1 MNRGRLPLTALRS
14 FEAAGRHLSFSR
26 AADELFVTQ
35 AAISRQIRE
44 LESFLRQPLFVR
56 YHRRV
61 ELTEPGQKLLQ
72 QLVKSFDDIDRRL
85 SELATRPSL
94 SVVSVSAEPA
104 LAASWL
110 LPRLNKFREMRPD
123 IEIALDV
130 DPRLIDF
137 RNDQAELALRFSA
150 HNSSWPRSESEL
162 LGMVV
167 DSPIL
172 SPALLAS
179 GPPLDSPADLRRY
192 TLLHE
197 ENRQGWARW
206 FEAAGADEASVPE
219 RGPLL
224 ADAAL
229 SKQAAMLG
237 HGVALGDLLLV
248 YEELQ
253 AGTLLKP
260 FETNVVCGGYWLV
273 AKNLAKLSE
282 PAQCF
287 AEWIKT
293 EFAESLEILDNC
305 LASAYL
311 RSI

>member
-26 AADELFVTQ
+26 AAEELFVTQ

-44 LESFLRQPLFVR
+44 LEIFLRQPLFVR

-61 ELTEPGQKLLQ
+61 ELTESGQKLLK
-72 QLVKSFDDIDRRL
+72 QLIKSFDEIDQRL
-85 SELATRPSL
+85 SQLATRPLL
-94 SVVSVSAEPA
+94 SVVSVSVEPS

-110 LPRLNKFREMRPD
+110 VPRLNRFREMRHD
-123 IEIALDV
+123 IDIDLDD

-137 RNDQAELALRFSA
+137 RSDQAELALRFSA
-150 HNSSWPRSESEL
+150 HNTSWPRSEAEL
-162 LGMVV
+162 LAPVT
-167 DSPIL
+167 DSPVL
-172 SPALLAS
+172 SPSLLAS
-179 GPPLDSPADLRRY
+179 GPALECPADLRRY

-197 ENRQGWARW
+197 ENRTGWVRW
-206 FEAAGADEASVPE
+206 FEAAGATEAPVPE

-248 YEELQ
+248 HEELK
-253 AGTLLKP
+253 AGTLVKP
-260 FETNVVCGGYWLV
+260 FETNVICGGYWLV
-273 AKNLAKLSE
+273 AKSLRKLSE
-282 PAQCF
+282 PAQSF
-287 AEWIKT
+287 ADWIRA
-293 EFAESLEILDNC
+293 EFAESLRLIEDC
-305 LASAYL
+305 
-311 RSI
+311 

>member
-1 MNRGRLPLTALRS
+1 MKRGRLPLTALRS

-26 AADELFVTQ
+26 AAEELFVTQ

-44 LESFLRQPLFVR
+44 LETFLQQPLFVR

-61 ELTEPGQKLLQ
+61 ELTEPGQNLLQ
-72 QLVKSFDDIDRRL
+72 QLIKSFDDIDQRL
-85 SELATRPSL
+85 AELATRPLL
-94 SVVSVSAEPA
+94 SVVSVSVEPA

-110 LPRLNKFREMRPD
+110 VPRLNRFRELRPD
-123 IEIALDV
+123 IDVALDV

-137 RNDQAELALRFSA
+137 RSGQAELALRFSA
-150 HNSSWPRSESEL
+150 HNTSWPRSEAEL
-162 LGMVV
+162 LGPVT
-167 DSPIL
+167 DSPVL

-179 GPPLDSPADLRRY
+179 GPPLQCPADLRRY

-206 FEAAGADEASVPE
+206 FEAAGAIEAPVSD

-248 YEELQ
+248 REELE
-253 AGTLLKP
+253 AGTLVKP
-260 FETNVVCGGYWLV
+260 FQANVVCGGYWLV
-273 AKNLAKLSE
+273 AKNLHKLSE
-282 PAQCF
+282 PAEAF
-287 AEWIKT
+287 ADWIRA
-293 EFAESLEILDNC
+293 EFAESLRLLKDF
-305 LASAYL
+305 
-311 RSI
+311 

>member
-1 MNRGRLPLTALRS
+1 MKRGRLPLTALRS

-26 AADELFVTQ
+26 AAEELFVTQ

-44 LESFLRQPLFVR
+44 LETFLQQPLFVR

-61 ELTEPGQKLLQ
+61 ELTDAGQKLLG
-72 QLVKSFDDIDRRL
+72 QLIKSFDDIDKRL
-85 SELATRPSL
+85 SELAAKPAQ
-94 SVVSVSAEPA
+94 SVVSVSVEPS

-110 LPRLNKFREMRPD
+110 VPRLNRFRLLRPD
-123 IEIALDV
+123 IDVSLDV

-137 RNDQAELALRFSA
+137 RSDQAELALRFSA
-150 HNSSWPRSESEL
+150 HNTSWPRSEAEQL
-162 LGMVV
+162 APVI
-167 DSPIL
+167 DSPVL
-172 SPALLAS
+172 SPGLIAS
-179 GPPLDSPADLRRY
+179 GPALECPADLRRY

-206 FEAAGADEASVPE
+206 FEAAGAAEDVAAA

-248 YEELQ
+248 REEL
-253 AGTLLKP
+253 ATGTLVKP
-260 FETNVVCGGYWLV
+260 FETNVVCGAYWLV
-273 AKNLAKLSE
+273 AKSLRKLSE
-282 PAQCF
+282 PAEAF
-287 AEWIKT
+287 ADWIRA
-293 EFAESLEILDNC
+293 EFEESRRYLET
-305 LASAYL
+305 
-311 RSI
+311 R